1 MAFSSREDGG
11 DMMGGGAS
19 EWSEEVE
26 ELSSRG
32 MGVIWG
38 ESKSISPSE
47 RARFLG
53 GLAGHG
59 DVALVTDD
67 VASDKISTSS
77 SLSESRS
84 SSSDVVP
91 KGVDVRVLNSH
102 PRGRPYDGKVVLR
115 R

>member
-1 MAFSSREDGG
+1 MTGG
-11 DMMGGGAS
+11 EES
-19 EWSEEVE
+19 EWNDGVE

-32 MGVIWG
+32 MAGVIWG

-53 GLAGHG
+53 GLAGYG

-67 VASDKISTSS
+67 VASDKISTST
-77 SLSESRS
+77 SLSESGS
-84 SSSDVVP
+84 SSSDVAP
-91 KGVDVRVLNSH
+91 KWLDVRVLNSH
-102 PRGRPYDGKVVLR
+102 PRGRPYDGKEVLR

>member
-1 MAFSSREDGG
+1 MT
-11 DMMGGGAS
+11 GGGAS
-19 EWSEEVE
+19 ERSDEVE
-26 ELSSRG
+26 GLSSTG
-32 MGVIWG
+32 MAGVIWG

-53 GLAGHG
+53 GLAGQG

-84 SSSDVVP
+84 SSSDVAS
-91 KGVDVRVLNSH
+91 KGLDVRVLNSH
-102 PRGRPYDGKVVLR
+102 PRGRPYDGNGVLR